1 MADITKKVGLGS
13 DQVNILYKDMG
24 DGTYAPVTA
33 GYVGMLDEDGDSFGL
48 KLVDGKPRVSAMPY
62 TYDIA
67 EGLVTGHKAWNSF
80 GYTPTMNATESDI
93 WSAAGLYVYPT
104 AEQQMEMYSSDNA
117 QDIGTVIKG
126 DATGNTVQ
134 SDTDGSLTTLRDA
147 SVNFTTGTA
156 VAVGDHLILDPHAV
170 HPGPEYGIITNV
182 SEHQLT
188 VARGFQKGGSGAS
201 RYYAV
206 VDASAHTGAMAV
218 WIQFLDEDYVKGGEI
233 VVLNGTTPVNTVRDD
248 IFRINSIRVIA
259 AGSGGLPVGNLS
271 LRNTPGTITYGYIT
285 LGYTV
290 DRSSFYTVPD
300 GYTLYVTQVVFG
312 FGCSNANRQYARLH
326 IHSNRDPT
334 QDYLVSDMYYP
345 EAEAIAANESVS
357 LTFII
362 PLKFL
367 EHTELSAAGES
378 TIAGVANVTMR
389 GWLEAD

>member
-1 MADITKKVGLGS
+1 M
-13 DQVNILYKDMG
+13 
-24 DGTYAPVTA
+24 
-33 GYVGMLDEDGDSFGL
+33 
-48 KLVDGKPRVSAMPY
+48 
-62 TYDIA
+62 
-67 EGLVTGHKAWNSF
+67 
-80 GYTPTMNATESDI
+80 
-93 WSAAGLYVYPT
+93 
-104 AEQQMEMYSSDNA
+104 
-117 QDIGTVIKG
+117 
-126 DATGNTVQ
+126 
-134 SDTDGSLTTLRDA
+134 
-147 SVNFTTGTA
+147 
-156 VAVGDHLILDPHAV
+156 
-170 HPGPEYGIITNV
+170 
-182 SEHQLT
+182 
-188 VARGFQKGGSGAS
+188 
-201 RYYAV
+201 
-206 VDASAHTGAMAV
+206 
-218 WIQFLDEDYVKGGEI
+218 
-233 VVLNGTTPVNTVRDD
+233 RDD